1 LQEAHADAA
10 QLRVQLREGQQQHR
24 ILEEQRDVAAAS
36 AAQFA
41 CEVELLSA
49 RERKHARPARTA
61 AAAAA
66 AAAADPPRPT
76 LTFAGAPASQ
86 AGVPALVPGST
97 ACASVSTGPMSTSV
111 STGTMS
117 TSVPTGTM
125 STSVSTGTAAG
136 PRVAGAAATQAELA
150 AAAAVAAVVALEG
163 ELGTAA
169 QEAFSERG
177 ASDERHASTSTWTFT
192 TPPRA
197 QEVCLQEPGGACAGL
212 DRVRGSPCASSS
224 GSGSVC
230 SVEAARTVAAAAA
243 LELEL
248 EELEEVHAAAAA
260 LGVGEI
266 LPRPVSPYRR
276 VRIQR
281 DQRRG
286 RVRIQ
291 VHYSLIVK
299 L

>member
-66 AAAADPPRPT
+66 ADPPRPT

-111 STGTMS
+111 S
-117 TSVPTGTM
+117 TGTM

-286 RVRIQ
+286 RVRIGRFTT
-291 VHYSLIVK
+291 SPIVK